1 MSANFFVELNAVGKL
16 RRIFICVD
24 KYCNK
29 IWSSVEALS
38 LKWLCIKLFFVNL
51 RMKKSEIRKIYLEKR
66 KNLSQDVVFLLS
78 ERIFENFINFFKPV
92 SNQKVHI
99 FVPIEKF
106 KEINTQI
113 FIDYFLSRNIKVFV
127 PKIVDTKLIS
137 VEIFSD
143 TQFETNNW
151 GISEPVSNE
160 DSEVLDFDFVITP
173 LLYCDFRGNR
183 VGYGKGFYD
192 QFFKNISK
200 NSKKIGVNYFNPDD
214 IIDDVWENDI
224 PLDYLVTGIDVLSFS
239 VKSE

>member
-1 MSANFFVELNAVGKL
+1 
-16 RRIFICVD
+16 
-24 KYCNK
+24 
-29 IWSSVEALS
+29 
-38 LKWLCIKLFFVNL
+38 
-51 RMKKSEIRKIYLEKR
+51 MKKSEIRKIFLEKR
-66 KNLSQDVVFLLS
+66 KNLSQGEVFLLS

-99 FVPIEKF
+99 FIPIEKF

-137 VEIFSD
+137 VEILSD

-151 GISEPVSNE
+151 GISEPFSNE

-173 LLYCDFRGNR
+173 LLYCDFKGNR

-192 QFFKNISK
+192 QFFENISK

-224 PLDYLVTGIDVLSFS
+224 PLDYLVTATDVLSFS